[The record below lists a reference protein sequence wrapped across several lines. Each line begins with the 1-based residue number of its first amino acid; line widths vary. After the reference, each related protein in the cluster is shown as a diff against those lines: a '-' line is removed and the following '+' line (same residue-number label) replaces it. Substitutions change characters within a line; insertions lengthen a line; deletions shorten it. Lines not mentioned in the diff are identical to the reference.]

1 MVRTGAK
8 ALAVGAVGA
17 TVLLKNSAFVPAP
30 KASHGAPAAAAVGAA
45 ATLGA
50 APAFADPI
58 GDAAVTLADA
68 AYPFMKDVDWYTS
81 LYLGK
86 PGGTA
91 SAVDW
96 VKAVD
101 KAIVMGGAMDSK
113 LLSDA
118 AMSHHKAIGT
128 IDPIT
133 GLLSKGSFADVNAAI
148 GRLIASVPEDKTMDV
163 YNSFKALV
171 GPDVPAYLMSTVK
184 EDDAKAAYEGL
195 VAFKDVVKA
204 NPISPTEPTL
214 SSKLAADKLEAV
226 GAAAGKFASASYPF
240 IKDVDWT
247 SELYTKPLPGVS
259 AKEALQ
265 AVDKMIVMG
274 ATMDGKL
281 LKEGAAAHH
290 NAIGAIDAKG
300 VTSEAAYEATL
311 AAIGK
316 MIASVPASQVMDVYN
331 TFAKILSPTVG
342 NYNYNT
348 VAAGDAIAAYKALM
362 QFKDVVKAAQV

>member
-1 MVRTGAK
+1 MTG
-8 ALAVGAVGA
+8 V
-17 TVLLKNSAFVPAP
+17 
-30 KASHGAPAAAAVGAA
+30 
-45 ATLGA
+45 
-50 APAFADPI
+50 
-58 GDAAVTLADA
+58 
-68 AYPFMKDVDWYTS
+68 
-81 LYLGK
+81 
-86 PGGTA
+86 
-91 SAVDW
+91 
-96 VKAVD
+96 
-101 KAIVMGGAMDSK
+101 
-113 LLSDA
+113 
-118 AMSHHKAIGT
+118 
-128 IDPIT
+128 
-133 GLLSKGSFADVNAAI
+133 LSKGSFADVNAAI

-163 YNSFKALV
+163 YYSFKALV

-214 SSKLAADKLEAV
+214 SSKLAADKLEA

-281 LKEGAAAHH
+281 LKEGAEAHH
-290 NAIGAIDAKG
+290 KAIGSIDAKG
-300 VTSEAAYEATL
+300 VTSAAAYEATL

-348 VAAGDAIAAYKALM
+348 VAAGDAIAAYKGLM

>member
-1 MVRTGAK
+1 
-8 ALAVGAVGA
+8 
-17 TVLLKNSAFVPAP
+17 
-30 KASHGAPAAAAVGAA
+30 
-45 ATLGA
+45 
-50 APAFADPI
+50 
-58 GDAAVTLADA
+58 
-68 AYPFMKDVDWYTS
+68 MKDVDWYTS

-128 IDPIT
+128 IDPMT
-133 GLLSKGSFADVNAAI
+133 GVLSKGSFADVNAAI

-184 EDDAKAAYEGL
+184 EEDAKAAYEGL
-195 VAFKDVVKA
+195 MAFKDVVKA

-247 SELYTKPLPGVS
+247 SELYTK
-259 AKEALQ
+259 ALQ